1 VDIFSF
7 KEAGMKRIVLIA
19 VLSAFFV
26 FPLLGQQAEGFKVL
40 ISVDMEG
47 ITGVVSAD
55 ECNRGASDDYKYFR
69 RIMTHEAG
77 AAVEGALAAGATEI
91 VVRDAHG
98 SGRNI
103 LPDLLHKSARLLRDW
118 SFGPKEMMEG
128 IDESFG
134 AAVLIGYQ
142 ASAGRP
148 NAVLEHTWSG
158 RITDLKINGVTLPEA
173 GLNALI
179 AGHFNVPVVFV
190 SGDQAVCDQVRGL
203 LGEIESAA
211 VKQGIGAAAL
221 SLHPEVA
228 GKLIREGVERGLRN
242 RGKYKPFRMAP
253 PYKLILTLK
262 DEKMVDNGQYYPGAK
277 RTGDWELTFEGQD
290 LMEVLKS
297 FSGMQKQ

>member
-1 VDIFSF
+1 
-7 KEAGMKRIVLIA
+7 MKKFVLTA
-19 VLSAFFV
+19 FPVLFLACA
-26 FPLLGQQAEGFKVL
+26 LLGQPAGGLKVL

-55 ECNRGASDDYKYFR
+55 ECSRSAGDDYQYFR
-69 RIMTHEAG
+69 RIMTLETN
-77 AAVEGALAAGATEI
+77 AAVEGALAAGATEM

-134 AAVLIGYQ
+134 AAVLIGYH

-158 RITDLKINGVTLPEA
+158 RITDVKINGVSLPEL
-173 GLNALI
+173 GLNSLI
-179 AGHFNVPVVFV
+179 AGHFNVPVVFI
-190 SGDQAVCDQVRGL
+190 SGDQAVCDQAKGL
-203 LGEIESAA
+203 LGELESVA
-211 VKQGIGAAAL
+211 VKQGIGAATL
-221 SLHPEVA
+221 SLHPEIS
-228 GKLIREGVERGLRN
+228 GKLIKEGVERGLRN
-242 RGKYKPFRMAP
+242 RGKYKPYRMAP
-253 PYKLILTLK
+253 PYTLVLTLK
-262 DEKMVDNGQYYPGAK
+262 DEKMVDNGQHYPGAK
-277 RTGDWELTFEGQD
+277 RTGDWELTFESHD
-290 LMEVLKS
+290 LMEVLKA